1 MTTKQEAFN
10 QIVELLAVVLEVEA
24 PVAINH
30 DDLKNDLES
39 LIQEINGAKDSL
51 SDLSYDVSELI
62 SNARSLESSLDGIDL
77 DEIENNA
84 QTILDSLNE

>member
-24 PVAINH
+24 PVATNH

-39 LIQEINGAKDSL
+39 LIREINGAKDSL
-51 SDLSYDVSELI
+51 SDLSYEVSDLI
-62 SNARSLESSLDGIDL
+62 SNARSIENSLDQIDL
-77 DEIENNA
+77 DEIRENA
-84 QTILDSLNE
+84 QTILDSLDE